1 MVDPAAALAV
11 PATQFVPPA
20 GTGGEPSLAA
30 ALGSFPRSFLFSSP
44 SGSRVPGPGPYSVVV
59 SAPLWLPVRPTLLP
73 GRALVIVAYAFAGVL
88 LGTCS
93 GLTPGLHA
101 NSLALGLAAV
111 APGLP
116 GPSVAVAGAMLA
128 AGVVHTFLDAVPALA
143 LGVPDP
149 AMAAG
154 ALPGHRL
161 VLAGRGREA
170 LRLSALGSGLAVAL
184 AIPAAVPVTAVVV
197 GNREALTA
205 WLPVILAGVV
215 VVLLATESTPGAALG
230 GAVAF
235 LASAGLGSVAL
246 AANPTGPLPIGGP
259 LTPLFAGLFGAPVL
273 LDALEGGGVPPQGD
287 ATVRSPRWVVASTAA
302 AGAGA
307 GGLVGYLPGV
317 SAAVAAAVALP
328 IAPGNGPRSFVVA
341 SSGANSSNA
350 VFALFALAAL
360 GTPRTGVT
368 VAVQSVEA
376 GERLAV
382 LLCVVAVAAAAGVAL
397 VVTAGDVYLRTVG
410 RLPQRPLVVGA
421 LALLAV
427 LSVLFA
433 GPLGLAV
440 LATATVV
447 GLVPPRVG
455 CRRVHLMGVL
465 LGPIL
470 LRRLPTVYLPPGI

>member
-1 MVDPAAALAV
+1 
-11 PATQFVPPA
+11 
-20 GTGGEPSLAA
+20 
-30 ALGSFPRSFLFSSP
+30 
-44 SGSRVPGPGPYSVVV
+44 
-59 SAPLWLPVRPTLLP
+59 LPV
-73 GRALVIVAYAFAGVL
+73 
-88 LGTCS
+88 
-93 GLTPGLHA
+93 
-101 NSLALGLAAV
+101 
-111 APGLP
+111 
-116 GPSVAVAGAMLA
+116 
-128 AGVVHTFLDAVPALA
+128 
-143 LGVPDP
+143 
-149 AMAAG
+149 
-154 ALPGHRL
+154 
-161 VLAGRGREA
+161 
-170 LRLSALGSGLAVAL
+170 
-184 AIPAAVPVTAVVV
+184 
-197 GNREALTA
+197 
-205 WLPVILAGVV
+205 
-215 VVLLATESTPGAALG
+215 
-230 GAVAF
+230 
-235 LASAGLGSVAL
+235 
-246 AANPTGPLPIGGP
+246 GGP

-273 LDALEGGGVPPQGD
+273 LDALDGGGVPPQGD
-287 ATVRSPRWVVASTAA
+287 PTVRSPRWVVASTAA

-368 VAVQSVEA
+368 VAVQSVGA

-382 LLCVVAVAAAAGVAL
+382 LLCVVAVAAAAGVTL

-410 RLPQRPLVVGA
+410 RLPQRPLVSGA

-433 GPLGLAV
+433 GPVGLVV
-440 LATATVV
+440 LAAATVV
-447 GLVPPRVG
+447 GLLPPRVG

>member
-1 MVDPAAALAV
+1 MVDPAATLAV
-11 PATQFVPPA
+11 SATQFVAPA
-20 GTGGEPSLAA
+20 EVGGGPSL
-30 ALGSFPRSFLFSSP
+30 
-44 SGSRVPGPGPYSVVV
+44 V
-59 SAPLWLPVRPTLLP
+59 APLAWPPPSDHPPVRPPFVRASPAPVWLPIRPTLLP
-73 GRALVIVAYAFAGVL
+73 SRALLIVAYALAGVA

-184 AIPAAVPVTAVVV
+184 AVPAAVPVTAVVL
-197 GNREALTA
+197 GNRGTLTA
-205 WLPVILAGVV
+205 WLPAILAGVV
-215 VVLLATESTPGAALG
+215 VVLIATESTPAAAGG

-246 AANPTGPLPIGGP
+246 SANPTGPLPVGGP

-273 LDALEGGGVPPQGD
+273 LDALDGGGVPPQGD
-287 ATVRSPRWVVASTAA
+287 PTVRSPRWVVASTAA

-368 VAVQSVEA
+368 VAVQSVGA

-382 LLCVVAVAAAAGVAL
+382 LLCVVAVAAAAGVTL

-410 RLPQRPLVVGA
+410 RLPQRPLVSGA

-433 GPLGLAV
+433 GPVGLVV
-440 LATATVV
+440 LAAATVV
-447 GLVPPRVG
+447 GLLPPRVG